1 MKKSIINR
9 ICVVI
14 CMILVLAVLYL
25 LTAFFG
31 NPISPVLA
39 KHNAQK
45 YLSHNH
51 GGEEFQIE
59 RVYYDLK
66 SGGYNVDLHSPTSPD
81 SYFTIYFDALGR
93 YKYDTYESI
102 TNGSNT
108 YFRLYS
114 AYSALID
121 RAFEDVLPFDVSIA
135 FGELAV
141 EGQYEVFTYI
151 DENGQAQTYTLGD
164 GSGLYIA
171 SLILDQEYD
180 IQELGRDYGILTI
193 YIHDPIVTTERTAE
207 LLLEVA
213 TYLDQLDIPFHAIHF
228 HHCEPRNNESQNLGN
243 QITLYY
249 FPKAYIYQDNLPE
262 KIEEYR
268 TITQEHYARQDGYKS
283 NMDIP

>member
-45 YLSHNH
+45 YLSQNH
-51 GGEEFQIE
+51 GDEEFQIE

-164 GSGLYIA
+164 GYGLDIA
-171 SLILDQEYD
+171 SLKLDKEYD
-180 IQELGRDYGILTI
+180 IREFGRNYGILTI
-193 YIHDPIVTTERTAE
+193 YIHDSIVTTERTAE
-207 LLLEVA
+207 LLLEV
-213 TYLDQLDIPFHAIHF
+213 TKYLDQHNIPFHTIHF
-228 HHCEPRNNESQNLGN
+228 HHCAPRNDDGQNVGD

-249 FPKAYIYQDNLPE
+249 FPKAYIYQQNLTE
-262 KIEEYR
+262 KVEEYWS
-268 TITQEHYARQDGYKS
+268 TAQEHHAIQDGYKKS
-283 NMDIP
+283 DQ